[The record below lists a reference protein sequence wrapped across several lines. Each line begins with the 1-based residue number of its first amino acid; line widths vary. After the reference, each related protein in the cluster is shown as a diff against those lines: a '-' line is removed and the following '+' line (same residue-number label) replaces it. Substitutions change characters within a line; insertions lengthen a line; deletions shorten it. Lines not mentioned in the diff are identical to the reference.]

1 MKRLFR
7 YSLLILCLTGV
18 LLTVY
23 AEDTALEID
32 GLNAVIGTENIDEPE
47 ALFDGSYLGSIYIPE
62 DASIALSDE
71 RGIGSAYFIFD
82 LEPLGYS
89 VTDLDSG
96 ITHSFG
102 HNGFL
107 HDYLNLEEA
116 FGYAP
121 VNIRINFD
129 CGAVHP
135 CELRFFTPGRP
146 PEDVQI
152 WKKPTPGRV
161 DLLLFSTHG
170 DDEQLFFSGILPY
183 YAGELGYEVEVAYF
197 TSHRPI
203 VYHRVH
209 EMLNGLYGCGVRNY
223 PVFGPFTDYF
233 SKSKEKSYALY
244 AKDGITKEQ
253 MLSYVV
259 EQLRKF
265 KPIVAVGHD
274 VNGEYGHGAHR
285 MYSELLREGVELAA
299 DAGKFEESAAF
310 WGVWDTPKTYL
321 HLYAD
326 NPIVMDWDKPLT
338 AFNGMTAY
346 EVSRDYGFRAH
357 ESQFKDYWW
366 YYEDHPTASSVDL
379 YSPCKYGLYRTTVGE
394 DILKNDFFENHISY
408 TQELREAERI
418 AKLVRQ
424 QEEEAERLREE
435 ERLRMEEELRAEA
448 VVTHEQEAPRNT
460 AVVTAGAILLM
471 VVFLTAFAVLG
482 KRL

>member
-1 MKRLFR
+1 MRRPFRLF
-7 YSLLILCLTGV
+7 LLFLCFMAT
-18 LLTVY
+18 LLTAY
-23 AEDTALEID
+23 AEEAAQEID
-32 GLNAVIGTENIDEPE
+32 CSGAVIGVENIDEPE
-47 ALFDGSYLGSIYIPE
+47 TLFDGSYLGSIFVPE
-62 DASIALSDE
+62 DASIAFSDE
-71 RGIGSAYFIFD
+71 RGIGSAYFMFD

-89 VTDLDSG
+89 VTDMDSG
-96 ITHSFG
+96 VTHSFG
-102 HNGFL
+102 QNGFL
-107 HDYLNLEEA
+107 HDFLNLEEA

-121 VNIRINFD
+121 VNIRIRFD

-135 CELRFFTPGRP
+135 CELRLFTPGQP

-152 WKKPTPGRV
+152 WRKPTPGRV

-223 PVFGPFTDYF
+223 PVFGPFTDYY
-233 SKSKEKSYALY
+233 SKSIEKSYSLY

-265 KPIVAVGHD
+265 KPIVAIGHD

-299 DAGKFEESAAF
+299 DAGKFEESALAF
-310 WGVWDTPKTYL
+310 GVWDTPKTYL
-321 HLYAD
+321 HLYEE
-326 NPIVMDWDKPLT
+326 NPIAMDWDKPLQ

-357 ESQFKDYWW
+357 ESQFQDYWW
-366 YYEDHPTASSVDL
+366 YYEDHPTAASVDM
-379 YSPCKYGLYRTTVGE
+379 YSPCQYGLYRSTVGE
-394 DILKNDFFENHISY
+394 DVQKNDFFENRISY
-408 TQELREAERI
+408 TEELREAERVS
-418 AKLVRQ
+418 ALVRQ
-424 QEEEAERLREE
+424 QVAEAERIQEE
-435 ERLRMEEELRAEA
+435 SLRAVEETRTA
-448 VVTHEQEAPRNT
+448 LPENQTVEEPNNT
-460 AVVTAGAILLM
+460 AVITAGVILLM
-471 VVFLTAFAVLG
+471 AVSIGAFAIMG
-482 KRL
+482 KRF